1 MERRLTAVEAGT
13 SRMAPTLDAAWG
25 ALQALISQEQEQE
38 QGPEP
43 SVEDDGD
50 EEEETEEMLRE
61 KGAES
66 GNPEGQE
73 GSGNGGDVV
82 MG

>member
-1 MERRLTAVEAGT
+1 MEYHRFFK
-13 SRMAPTLDAAWG
+13 
-25 ALQALISQEQEQE
+25 
-38 QGPEP
+38 GPEL
-43 SVEDDGD
+43 SVEGDED
-50 EEEETEEMLRE
+50 EEEETEETLRE
-61 KGAES
+61 NGAES